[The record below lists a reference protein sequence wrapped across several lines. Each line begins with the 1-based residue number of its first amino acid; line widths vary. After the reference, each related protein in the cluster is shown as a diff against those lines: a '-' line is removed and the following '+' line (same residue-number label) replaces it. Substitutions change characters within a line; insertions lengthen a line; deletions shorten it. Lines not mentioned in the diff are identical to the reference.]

1 MIHIERVS
9 PANASTFIAVRLR
22 CLQDSP
28 TSFSSTYARE
38 SAFTDADWSQ
48 RIANWNGERGVGYV
62 AAEDGVPC
70 GLAGALLDAED
81 PAKAQLVS
89 MWVAP
94 GHRRAGVGNALVD
107 AVQAWAQERGVR
119 SLRLMVTSP
128 NQSAIAFYMRLGF
141 SMTDRTAPYP
151 NDDALFEYEM
161 TKAIG

>member
-1 MIHIERVS
+1 MIDIERVC

-22 CLQDSP
+22 CLLDSP

-38 SAFTDADWSQ
+38 SAFTDAEWSQ
-48 RIANWNGERGVGYV
+48 RIANWDGERGVGYL

-94 GHRRAGVGNALVD
+94 GHRRTGVGNALVD
-107 AVQAWAQERGVR
+107 AVQAWAQARGIR
-119 SLRLMVTSP
+119 TLRLMVTSP
-128 NQSAIAFYMRLGF
+128 NRSAIAFYTQLGF
-141 SMTDRTAPYP
+141 SMTGRTAPYP
-151 NDDALFEYEM
+151 NDEAIFEYEM
-161 TKAIG
+161 AKAIG